1 MGRVHTPSVISPALR
16 WGTIAVVLA
25 ASLAI
30 AMTRMCRA
38 VTIPAKA
45 EPPAMSGGATDVLK
59 TASATAES
67 WRAGIERD
75 AQTVGVATPT
85 DTEMTKKLTYRL
97 DDEARVI
104 APGEGALE
112 VAGLRLTASAVNEAG
127 SSRQAMILTVENLTD
142 TALAYNVVT
151 TPRPGGAACNQRT
164 ILGHDAIVVAA
175 GGKQVRSECVYRPG
189 MSLAIARVETL
200 ALGPLSSAYVSRV
213 PPAAINADPRLTRGH
228 RPDLPAGMG
237 VCSTVASQSVRADIE
252 NGTITWRDLVD
263 FYARHSCQAY
273 QFPEGYKAFDK
284 DGARPLPAVQ

>member
-104 APGEGALE
+104 APGEGAVE
-112 VAGLRLTASAVNEAG
+112 AAGLRLTASAVNEAG

-142 TALAYNVVT
+142 TAPRLQRGHHPASRRRRVQPAHD
-151 TPRPGGAACNQRT
+151 PRPRRHRRRGRRQAGAQR
-164 ILGHDAIVVAA
+164 
-175 GGKQVRSECVYRPG
+175 VR
-189 MSLAIARVETL
+189 
-200 ALGPLSSAYVSRV
+200 
-213 PPAAINADPRLTRGH
+213 
-228 RPDLPAGMG
+228 LPARH
-237 VCSTVASQSVRADIE
+237 V
-252 NGTITWRDLVD
+252 
-263 FYARHSCQAY
+263 ARHRAGRDPGPRSAV
-273 QFPEGYKAFDK
+273 ERLRL
-284 DGARPLPAVQ
+284 ARAPGGDQTPTPA

>member
-189 MSLAIARVETL
+189 MSLAIARVETPGPRSAVERLRL
-200 ALGPLSSAYVSRV
+200 ARAPGGDQRRPPPDPGPPPRSACRHGRLFDCRL
-213 PPAAINADPRLTRGH
+213 AIRTRGYRKRH
-228 RPDLPAGMG
+228 DHVAGSRRLLRPAFLPG
-237 VCSTVASQSVRADIE
+237 VPVS
-252 NGTITWRDLVD
+252 
-263 FYARHSCQAY
+263 
-273 QFPEGYKAFDK
+273 
-284 DGARPLPAVQ
+284 